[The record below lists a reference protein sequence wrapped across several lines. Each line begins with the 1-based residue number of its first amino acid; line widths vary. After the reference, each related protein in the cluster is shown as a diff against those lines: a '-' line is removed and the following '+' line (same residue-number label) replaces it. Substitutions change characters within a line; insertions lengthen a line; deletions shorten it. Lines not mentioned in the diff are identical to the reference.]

1 MYGCFAKPEWRHGG
15 QPPVSPPLVAFPITL
30 HGLSF
35 CKRWPFTV
43 QKAVNRKAKDRL
55 QRCKRRSFASLSTV
69 FPLLFSCISCTHPY
83 RNAVKSAINGS
94 YVCTRITGV
103 FSSGGVFLQS
113 NGLLMRQR
121 KSKRKQ
127 EPNICDI
134 RNHTPCRDIINY
146 VRTPRK
152 GV

>member
-1 MYGCFAKPEWRHGG
+1 MYGCFAEPEWRHGG
-15 QPPVSPPLVAFPITL
+15 QPPVSPPLVAFPITF

-43 QKAVNRKAKDRL
+43 QKAVNRNAKGRL

-69 FPLLFSCISCTHPY
+69 FSLLFSCISCTHPY
-83 RNAVKSAINGS
+83 QNAIKSVINGS

-121 KSKRKQ
+121 KSKRK
-127 EPNICDI
+127 
-134 RNHTPCRDIINY
+134 RFL
-146 VRTPRK
+146 VRSYRELT
-152 GV
+152 GVIVRHAHSGS